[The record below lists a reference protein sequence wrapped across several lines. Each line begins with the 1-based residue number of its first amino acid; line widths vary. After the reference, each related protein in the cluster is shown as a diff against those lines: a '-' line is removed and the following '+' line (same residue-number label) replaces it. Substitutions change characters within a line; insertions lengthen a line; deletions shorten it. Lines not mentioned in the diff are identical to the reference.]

1 MRRLALAVTALT
13 VAVTIGCRKKQTSE
27 TGGVGDTT
35 RTTTVAPAP
44 EVRDTA
50 APAVRQFGFDQRQE
64 FAQSI
69 RQQLAGIDQQIKELA
84 SQAKSKGGAVSDR
97 ALANIRASRRTVDR
111 SLTRINAATAANWEQ
126 VKRGVNQS
134 VDKLTESIEGA
145 QPK

>member
-1 MRRLALAVTALT
+1 MRRLTYTGLALLLT
-13 VAVTIGCRKKQTSE
+13 VTLGCRDRQTGE

-35 RTTTVAPAP
+35 PAAAPAP

-50 APAVRQFGFDQRQE
+50 PAVRDFGIDQRQE

-84 SQAKSKGGAVSDR
+84 DQAKSRGGAVSDR
-97 ALANIRASRRTVDR
+97 ALANIRASRRAVNR
-111 SLTRINAATAANWEQ
+111 SLTRIDAATAANWEQ
-126 VKRGVNQS
+126 VKQGVYQS
-134 VDKLTESIEGA
+134 VDNLTGSIEAA